1 MQGRLIMPGFNDAH
15 IHLGVDPD
23 GLRLPLRGLG
33 ASWEETKAAIEVAVR
48 QTPLGTWIFG
58 MVGATVVMNEDVTR
72 FALDAIA
79 PNHPVLL
86 RAYYGHGYV
95 ASSKAMPLLQI
106 TGSRG
111 PAGGYLE
118 RVSGAK
124 KVNGRFWEDAEW
136 RPNRSLAGQVSDEAI
151 IKTMRG
157 MAQEAVGYGITSM
170 QMFSPISVDRFARL
184 LVRARLPI
192 RIRAIPFP
200 LTDVAGRDL
209 AEIRGLTAL
218 TLPPSRVTAS
228 GIKWVLDGTPFER
241 GAVLRRPYDDRPGWN
256 GRPNPPESDIAA
268 IIQESLD
275 FKQPL
280 LLHAVGDR
288 TVEIVFNALDR
299 YGAAVDWPSRR
310 VRIEHGDG
318 VVGDLVSRALKLGVI
333 VVQNPTHFSEPEL
346 CRRRWGT
353 TMMPLRSLI
362 DAGIPVAL
370 GSDGPMNPFLS
381 IMFAASHPY
390 NPREAI
396 TREQAVR
403 AYTHGSAFAEFTE
416 TEKGTLSSGKLADVI
431 MLSEDILAAPLPVL
445 PRARS
450 VLTIV
455 GGEVVYDANV
465 VK

>member
-1 MQGRLIMPGFNDAH
+1 
-15 IHLGVDPD
+15 
-23 GLRLPLRGLG
+23 
-33 ASWEETKAAIEVAVR
+33 
-48 QTPLGTWIFG
+48 

-79 PNHPVLL
+79 PNHRVLL

-106 TGSRG
+106 TEEAAD
-111 PAGGYLE
+111 PAGGYFE
-118 RVSGAK
+118 RVSGSK
-124 KVNGRFWEDAEW
+124 KVNGRLWEYAEW
-136 RPNRSLAGQVSDEAI
+136 RPNRILADQVSDEAI

-192 RIRAIPFP
+192 RIRAMPFP
-200 LTDVAGRDL
+200 LTDVTGRDL

-256 GRPNPPESDIAA
+256 GRPNFPESDIAA
-268 IIQESLD
+268 IIKESLD

-299 YGAAVDWPSRR
+299 YGVAVDWPSRR

-346 CRRRWGT
+346 FRRRWGT

-370 GSDGPMNPFLS
+370 GSDGPMNPFLN

-416 TEKGTLSSGKLADVI
+416 TEKGTLSGGKLADVI
-431 MLSEDILAAPLPVL
+431 VLSEDILAAPLPAL

-450 VLTIV
+450 VLTVV

-465 VK
+465 LK